1 MPYETIDSKK
11 LLDRYRD
18 LQSYVGWQDADSQRV
33 VAAGRAIR
41 PHIVELIDDFYAE
54 IQRHSRTRDVI
65 TGGAAQVE
73 RLKQTLHDWLEQLLE
88 GRYDEQ
94 YVLRRWWVGLR
105 HVEIGLDQ
113 VYASAALSRLRSG
126 MVRWLHADWKGSAGD
141 LALAA
146 GALHRLIDLDLAM
159 IEDAYQFEHQRRRK
173 LIEQRRLAEVKSR
186 SEETFRNLVEEAG
199 CVIVILRSDNTIA
212 YLNPFAEELTGYA
225 SAEVVGRDFFMLL
238 LPASERHAVLQT
250 FEQALAGN
258 RVRNRQN
265 ILLKKDGSEA
275 ILLWNARGLDD
286 FEGRPAVLAVGND
299 LTAVKE
305 AQRKAL
311 QSERLAAI
319 GQMVAGLAHES
330 RNALQRCQ
338 ACLEMLDLE
347 IGDNAS
353 AQDLIQRIQ
362 RAQDQLHRLFEEVRS
377 YAGPIKLDL
386 SSCSLREV
394 WREAWESLSAQ
405 RAGRTASLRDSLA
418 GDDFECRV
426 DRFRMV
432 QVFRNLLENSLAACK
447 DPVEIEVACSS
458 AQVGDDPAVQIA
470 FHDNGPGFTPE
481 QRRRIFE
488 PFFTTKTQG
497 TGLGMAIAQRI
508 VDAHGGRI
516 AVGSHSTPGAEI
528 LVTIPRRPRVARGTE
543 E

>member
-1 MPYETIDSKK
+1 MPGEFNDGQR
-11 LLDRYRD
+11 LLDRYRA
-18 LQSYVGWQDADSQRV
+18 LQTYVGWQEADAQHV

-41 PHIVELIDDFYAE
+41 PHIAELIDDFYAE
-54 IQRHSRTRDVI
+54 IQRHPQTRDAI
-65 TGGAAQVE
+65 TGGTAQVQ
-73 RLKQTLHDWLEQLLE
+73 RLKQLLRQWLEQLLE

-94 YVLRRWWVGLR
+94 YVLRRWRVGLR
-105 HVEIGLDQ
+105 HVAIGLDQ
-113 VYASAALSRLRSG
+113 VYSSAALSRLRSG
-126 MVRWLHADWKGSAGD
+126 IVRWLHADWKGSPGE

-146 GALHRLIDLDLAM
+146 AALHRLIDLDMAM
-159 IEDAYQFEHQRRRK
+159 IQDAYQLEHLRRHK
-173 LIEQRRLAEVKSR
+173 LREQHRLAEAKSR
-186 SEETFRNLVEEAG
+186 GEEPFRNLVEEAG

-225 SAEVVGRDFFMLL
+225 STEVVGRDFLMLL
-238 LPASERHAVLQT
+238 LPAAERHSVLQAL
-250 FEQALAGN
+250 ELALAGN
-258 RVRNRQN
+258 RVRNHQN
-265 ILLKKDGSEA
+265 TLLTKDGSEA
-275 ILLWNARGLDD
+275 MLLWNARRLED
-286 FEGRPAVLAVGND
+286 FEGSPAVLAVGTD

-305 AQRKAL
+305 AQRKTL

-338 ACLEMLDLE
+338 ACLEMLELE

-353 AQDLIQRIQ
+353 AKDLIQRIQ

-377 YAGPIKLDL
+377 YAGPIKLEL
-386 SSCSLREV
+386 STCSLPEV

-405 RAGRTASLRDSLA
+405 RAGRAATLRESLA
-418 GDDFECRV
+418 EGDFRCRI

-458 AQVGDDPAVQIA
+458 AQLGDEPAVQIA
-470 FHDNGPGFTPE
+470 LRDNGPGFTRE

-497 TGLGMAIAQRI
+497 TGLGMPIAQRI
-508 VDAHGGRI
+508 VDAHGGRMAI
-516 AVGSHSTPGAEI
+516 GNERDSGAEV
-528 LVTIPRRPRVARGTE
+528 LVTIASRRATGGTE